1 MVDDEQIAQ
10 FTAVTGCDDASKAR
24 FFLESASGDVAAAVN
39 AFFEHGD
46 APLPANPASDPAPD
60 PAPEDPAPARAPTAA
75 TAAPPP
81 RRAGGSS
88 RRAAASNVRGFG
100 DLGAG
105 GDSDEDD
112 DDKPQE
118 WYTGGAQSGSV
129 VQDPKKP
136 KNPPEGRTTEQI
148 LDAAREAGAVQ
159 GAAEDLD
166 PRAAAGGSRAGRTH
180 AAAFT
185 GGGRRLGD
193 AADEPAGG
201 SSDPSPDAAAAAAA
215 PGSAAPPPP
224 PAPVAHTIAFYA
236 NGFVVDD
243 GPLRALDD
251 PANIP
256 FMNAI
261 AKGECPR
268 ELLPPRPD
276 TPININLVRKDG
288 DYEPPPEPK
297 YVAFGGSG
305 RTLGG
310 EGAGGSSKG
319 KGAADGDEGSGGVG
333 GGSASAAAEWV
344 IDDSAPSA
352 SIQLRLRNGTRMV
365 AKFNLTHT
373 VADVRA
379 FIAKVGAAGD
389 GAYTLQ
395 LAGFPPEQLTD
406 ETRAVGDGLAN
417 AVVIQR

>member
-1 MVDDEQIAQ
+1 MVTS
-10 FTAVTGCDDASKAR
+10 FCC
-24 FFLESASGDVAAAVN
+24 AAVN
-39 AFFEHGD
+39 
-46 APLPANPASDPAPD
+46 
-60 PAPEDPAPARAPTAA
+60 
-75 TAAPPP
+75 
-81 RRAGGSS
+81 
-88 RRAAASNVRGFG
+88 
-100 DLGAG
+100 
-105 GDSDEDD
+105 
-112 DDKPQE
+112 
-118 WYTGGAQSGSV
+118 
-129 VQDPKKP
+129 
-136 KNPPEGRTTEQI
+136 
-148 LDAAREAGAVQ
+148 
-159 GAAEDLD
+159 
-166 PRAAAGGSRAGRTH
+166 
-180 AAAFT
+180 
-185 GGGRRLGD
+185 
-193 AADEPAGG
+193 
-201 SSDPSPDAAAAAAA
+201 
-215 PGSAAPPPP
+215 
-224 PAPVAHTIAFYA
+224 
-236 NGFVVDD
+236 
-243 GPLRALDD
+243 

-333 GGSASAAAEWV
+333 GGSASAAADWV

>member
-1 MVDDEQIAQ
+1 MVH
-10 FTAVTGCDDASKAR
+10 R
-24 FFLESASGDVAAAVN
+24 
-39 AFFEHGD
+39 
-46 APLPANPASDPAPD
+46 
-60 PAPEDPAPARAPTAA
+60 
-75 TAAPPP
+75 
-81 RRAGGSS
+81 RRAVRLG
-88 RRAAASNVRGFG
+88 RAGPEEA
-100 DLGAG
+100 
-105 GDSDEDD
+105 
-112 DDKPQE
+112 DKPL
-118 WYTGGAQSGSV
+118 
-129 VQDPKKP
+129 
-136 KNPPEGRTTEQI
+136 EGRTTEQI

-201 SSDPSPDAAAAAAA
+201 SSDLCRRT
-215 PGSAAPPPP
+215 PPPP
-224 PAPVAHTIAFYA
+224 PPRRGPRRPPAPAPVAHTIAFYA

-268 ELLPPRPD
+268 ELPPPRPD

-305 RTLGG
+305 RTPGG
-310 EGAGGSSKG
+310 EGAGGHRRGRGLPTATKVR
-319 KGAADGDEGSGGVG
+319 AE
-333 GGSASAAAEWV
+333 SAAGPRRRRRIGSSTTRRRRRRFSCACATGREWWR
-344 IDDSAPSA
+344 SS
-352 SIQLRLRNGTRMV
+352 T
-365 AKFNLTHT
+365 
-373 VADVRA
+373 
-379 FIAKVGAAGD
+379 
-389 GAYTLQ
+389 
-395 LAGFPPEQLTD
+395 
-406 ETRAVGDGLAN
+406 
-417 AVVIQR
+417 